1 MIFIIIIEHY
11 FPGRDMCSVHNPCLH
26 GGVCVNS
33 KEEDKVTCK
42 CRARFA
48 GDRCEVDKCAN
59 CDPNAYCHHGNCMC
73 KPDFVGNGYVCKGMD
88 IFNLYASLYDLEFV
102 DFEFLFIDYVNFSSR
117 IF

>member
-1 MIFIIIIEHY
+1 
-11 FPGRDMCSVHNPCLH
+11 MCSVHNPCLH

-73 KPDFVGNGYVCKGMD
+73 KPDFVGNGYVCKGM
-88 IFNLYASLYDLEFV
+88 ITLV
-102 DFEFLFIDYVNFSSR
+102 RKV
-117 IF
+117 